1 MGSYEI
7 YRKKETKKPT
17 SSYAG
22 ITRIRCKGMI
32 SACKSK
38 APLLSSDVHL
48 TLIFRELTHQN
59 PIEDEMRYG
68 TKIMRN
74 MRGNFRALTRG
85 LASFV
90 ETSGGILT
98 KALFLSIFSH
108 LNELFGALPDRLPPE
123 SLYSFLPAL

>member
-38 APLLSSDVHL
+38 APCYINSGAKVIIFIIRRSS
-48 TLIFRELTHQN
+48 N
-59 PIEDEMRYG
+59 PDFSG
-68 TKIMRN
+68 
-74 MRGNFRALTRG
+74 AD
-85 LASFV
+85 AS
-90 ETSGGILT
+90 
-98 KALFLSIFSH
+98 K
-108 LNELFGALPDRLPPE
+108 PD
-123 SLYSFLPAL
+123 